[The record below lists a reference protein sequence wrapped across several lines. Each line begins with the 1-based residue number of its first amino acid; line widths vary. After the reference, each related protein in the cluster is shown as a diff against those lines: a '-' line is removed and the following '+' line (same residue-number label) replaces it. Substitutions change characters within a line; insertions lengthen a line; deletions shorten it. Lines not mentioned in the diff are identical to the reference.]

1 VNAILIPWLALSAD
15 PAATGN
21 ASTAANALRGM
32 HAEDVLLPVIIQ
44 LAIIIAVARVF
55 SLLFRKL
62 GQSGVVGEIAA
73 GIVLGPSLFGR
84 FFPEVWANVFHPQ
97 PHDAAVAAALFDA
110 TLHWVFTVLSQIG
123 LILLLFLVGLEFDFG
138 HLRKNGRSAIGISLA
153 GLVLPFVLGA
163 ALACWM
169 YPRLA
174 ADPDLVVQPPFFGFV
189 LFLGTALSITALPI
203 LGRLMMELNITRTRV
218 GAITITAAAMD
229 DVAGWILLATVS
241 AIVMGHFEIA
251 MTLRMLVLTAAFA
264 AAMLFVVRPL
274 FVRLSKRLV
283 VNGELSVNGL
293 SVTLLT
299 VLACSLATNLIGIFA
314 IFGAFLFGA
323 VLSTEPEFR
332 DAVVKRLHDLVTVF
346 FLPIFFTYTGL
357 RTDVQTVATLE
368 LWLMCGLVLAAAVV
382 GKLAG
387 CGLAAWAG
395 GFRPREAACIG
406 AMMNTR
412 GLMELIVINVG
423 YQLGVIPK
431 SVFCM
436 LVLMALVTTVM
447 TTPILLRLVRGT
459 ELEPWVEASIFRR
472 GEQVLLER
480 PTPGPAE
487 PAVTSRT
494 NEPVTV
500 GKVGNV

>member
-1 VNAILIPWLALSAD
+1 MNTTLTSLVLLAAD
-15 PAATGN
+15 PAAID
-21 ASTAANALRGM
+21 SAARALRAM
-32 HAEDVLLPVIIQ
+32 HVEEVLLPVIIQ
-44 LAIIIAVARVF
+44 IAIIIAVARVF

-73 GIVLGPSLFGR
+73 GLILGPSLFGR
-84 FFPEVWANVFHPQ
+84 FFPEMWTQVFHPR
-97 PHDAAVAAALFDA
+97 PHDPAVSAALFDA
-110 TLHWVFTVLSQIG
+110 TLHWVFTVLSQVG
-123 LILLLFLVGLEFDFG
+123 LILLLFLVGLEFDFA
-138 HLRKNGRSAIGISLA
+138 HLRKNGRSACFISLV
-153 GLVLPFVLGA
+153 GLIVPFGLGA
-163 ALACWM
+163 VLACWM
-169 YPRLA
+169 HPRLA
-174 ADPDLVVQPPFFGFV
+174 ADPELAAQPPFPGFV
-189 LFLGTALSITALPI
+189 LFLGTALSISALPI

-241 AIVMGHFEIA
+241 AIVMGQFEVG
-251 MTLRMLVLTAAFA
+251 MTLRMLGLTAAFA
-264 AAMLFVVRPL
+264 ATMLFVVRPL

-283 VNGELSVNGL
+283 VDGELSLNGL
-293 SVTLLT
+293 AVTLLA

-323 VLSTEPEFR
+323 ILSTEQEFR
-332 DAVVKRLHDLVTVF
+332 EAVVKRLRDLVTVF

-357 RTDVQTVATLE
+357 RTDVQTVATLD
-368 LWLMCGLVLAAAVV
+368 LWLMCGLVLTAAVV
-382 GKLAG
+382 GKFAG
-387 CGLAAWAG
+387 CGVAAWAG
-395 GFRPREAACIG
+395 GFSPREAACIG

-459 ELEPWVEASIFRR
+459 ELEPWVDASIFRR